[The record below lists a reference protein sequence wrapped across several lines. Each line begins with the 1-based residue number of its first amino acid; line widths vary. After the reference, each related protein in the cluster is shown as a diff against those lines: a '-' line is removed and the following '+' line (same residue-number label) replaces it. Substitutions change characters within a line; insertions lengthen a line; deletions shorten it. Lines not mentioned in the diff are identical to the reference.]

1 MTAKRFFSVVCLA
14 LILFVTGAVDVAAA
28 PKSMKPQDAL
38 RKAFPKLK
46 FTNFSKTDIPG
57 LYEVITN
64 GRVIYFHPRT
74 GYLFIGDIVTKD
86 GRSLT
91 RERAAGERYKQL
103 TADDLK
109 KAIKVGSGK
118 NIVVEVTDPDCPYCR
133 KMHAYWNT
141 RNDVTR
147 YIFFKPLD
155 MHPDS
160 VKKTTY
166 ILAALDT
173 EKALFEVYSG
183 QLDANRQILDKKYD
197 DRGRLKDQKAVAEK
211 LGIDAT
217 PSYWVNGKF
226 VNGANIPLIEKYI
239 GKVR

>member
-1 MTAKRFFSVVCLA
+1 
-14 LILFVTGAVDVAAA
+14 
-28 PKSMKPQDAL
+28 
-38 RKAFPKLK
+38 
-46 FTNFSKTDIPG
+46 
-57 LYEVITN
+57 
-64 GRVIYFHPRT
+64 
-74 GYLFIGDIVTKD
+74 
-86 GRSLT
+86 
-91 RERAAGERYKQL
+91 
-103 TADDLK
+103 
-109 KAIKVGSGK
+109 
-118 NIVVEVTDPDCPYCR
+118 
-133 KMHAYWNT
+133 MHAYWNT